1 MLTKELIATI
11 RRGLLEERARRKRE
25 GKKPKEQ
32 PATNQ
37 RSPSAK
43 TEPKSEEKGN
53 EKSSSKPE
61 EPKKKK
67 LKQVPQLKG
76 VSQEPL

>member
-32 PATNQ
+32 PAT
-37 RSPSAK
+37 K